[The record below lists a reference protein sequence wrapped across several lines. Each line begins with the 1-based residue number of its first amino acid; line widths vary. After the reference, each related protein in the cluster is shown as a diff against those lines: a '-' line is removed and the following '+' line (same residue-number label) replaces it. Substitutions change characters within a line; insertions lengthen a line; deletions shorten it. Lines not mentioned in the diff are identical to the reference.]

1 MAITSKGYQ
10 LNKQPIAQS
19 FYINEVNGIYCTKVE
34 LFFAAKD
41 TALPVQIQIRP
52 MVEGFPSSS
61 KIIPGTI
68 KMLPASS
75 VNVDTSGPDLTATE
89 FIFDEPVFL
98 KGQEDYALVVIADSQ
113 DYKIYVAEIDQF
125 QVGSTE
131 RRANKQPDLGSLFYS
146 QNGVTWTPSQ
156 NEDLSFVIHQAKFK
170 TQTATAILH
179 NASLPSKK
187 LLPDPFTVD
196 SGDAT
201 VTVRHIGHG
210 LQVGNAIQ
218 ISGADSG
225 VGGML
230 ASSINGRRTITAVDW
245 TGYRFE
251 PDSNASSAA
260 ISLIEASIR
269 LLGSLAMLENLVPL
283 VDSKTSYGSLKY
295 L

>member
-1 MAITSKGYQ
+1 MS
-10 LNKQPIAQS
+10 
-19 FYINEVNGIYCTKVE
+19 
-34 LFFAAKD
+34 AKD

-68 KMLPASS
+68 KMLPAGS

-89 FIFDEPVFL
+89 FVFDEPVFL

-179 NASLPSKK
+179 NASLPSKNYYQI
-187 LLPDPFTVD
+187 LLLLIPET
-196 SGDAT
+196 
-201 VTVRHIGHG
+201 
-210 LQVGNAIQ
+210 LQ
-218 ISGADSG
+218 
-225 VGGML
+225 
-230 ASSINGRRTITAVDW
+230 
-245 TGYRFE
+245 
-251 PDSNASSAA
+251 
-260 ISLIEASIR
+260 
-269 LLGSLAMLENLVPL
+269 
-283 VDSKTSYGSLKY
+283 
-295 L
+295 